1 MESHSN
7 ILVQAVA
14 TILRPIVRIL
24 LRHGVSAGAMN
35 EIVNRVYVEVAEEK
49 EFSVAG
55 RKQSDSRISVLT
67 GLHRKHVARIKDL
80 PAIENVELEERHNRA
95 VRVLSGWTR
104 DRRFKTKSGR
114 PAVLAFEGKKSF
126 SELVDKYS
134 GGVPTRAM
142 LDELVRVGVIEVTSQ
157 NNIKLKTKA
166 YVPGS
171 SDVEKMRILGM
182 DAADLISTIDHNMTH
197 EHPDL
202 RFQRTVVYD
211 NISEEHVDEFRK
223 LSAKYGQELLE
234 KLDSW
239 LAKHEDT
246 SKRRQAKTVR
256 LGTSVFQF
264 EDKAE
269 TSKSNSIVTSKK
281 KSS

>member
-7 ILVQAVA
+7 TLVQAVA

-24 LRHGVSAGAMN
+24 MRHSVSAGAMN
-35 EIVNRVYVEVAEEK
+35 ELVNRVYVEVAEEK
-49 EFSVAG
+49 EFTVAG

-80 PAIENVELEERHNRA
+80 PELGNVGLEERHNRA

-104 DRRFKTKSGR
+104 DRRYKTKSGR
-114 PAVLAFEGKKSF
+114 PAVLPFEGKSSF
-126 SELVDKYS
+126 SELVEKYS
-134 GGVPTRAM
+134 GGVPSRAM
-142 LDELVRVGVIEVTSQ
+142 RDELVRVGVIEITRQ
-157 NNIKLKTKA
+157 NNVKLKTKA
-166 YVPGS
+166 YVPGAS
-171 SDVEKMRILGM
+171 EVEKMRILGM

-211 NISEEHVDEFRK
+211 NIPEKHAGEFRK

-234 KLDSW
+234 NLDRW
-239 LAKHEDT
+239 LANHEST
-246 SKRRQAKTVR
+246 SREKQSKSIR

-264 EDKAE
+264 EEDSE
-269 TSKSNSIVTSKK
+269 SDDSSGMTSRK

>member
-24 LRHGVSAGAMN
+24 LRHGVSAGAMT
-35 EIVNRVYVEVAEEK
+35 ELVNRVYVEVAQEN
-49 EFSVAG
+49 EFTVSG
-55 RKQSDSRISVLT
+55 RKQTASRISVIT
-67 GLHRKHVARIKDL
+67 GLHRKHVAKIQDL
-80 PAIENVELEERHNRA
+80 PALENVGLEERHNRA

-104 DRRFKTKSGR
+104 DRRYKTKSGK
-114 PAVLAFEGKKSF
+114 PAVLPFEGKKSF

-134 GGVPTRAM
+134 GGVPSRAM
-142 LDELVRVGVIEVTSQ
+142 RDELVRVGVIEITRQ
-157 NNIKLKTKA
+157 NNIKLKTKG
-166 YVPGS
+166 YVPRE

-211 NISEEHVDEFRK
+211 HIPEEHANEYRK
-223 LSAKYGQELLE
+223 LSAKYGQDLLE
-234 KLDSW
+234 KLDRW
-239 LAKHEDT
+239 LAKRESNSD
-246 SKRRQAKTVR
+246 SKGSKTIR
-256 LGTSVFQF
+256 LGTSIFQF
-264 EDKAE
+264 E
-269 TSKSNSIVTSKK
+269 KK
-281 KSS
+281 TENK

>member
-7 ILVQAVA
+7 ILVEAVA

-24 LRHGVSAGAMN
+24 MRHSVSAGAMN
-35 EIVNRVYVEVAEEK
+35 ELVNRVYVEVAEEK
-49 EFSVAG
+49 EFTVGG
-55 RKQSDSRISVLT
+55 RKQSDSRISVIT

-80 PAIENVELEERHNRA
+80 PVLGNVGLEERHNRA

-104 DRRFKTKSGR
+104 DRRYKTKSGR
-114 PAVLAFEGKKSF
+114 PAVLPFEGKKSF
-126 SELVDKYS
+126 SELVEKYS
-134 GGVPTRAM
+134 GGVPSRAM
-142 LDELVRVGVIEVTSQ
+142 RDELVRVGVIEITSQ
-157 NNIKLKTKA
+157 NNIKLKTKG

-202 RFQRTVVYD
+202 RFQRTVMYD
-211 NISEEHVDEFRK
+211 NIPEEHADEFRK
-223 LSAKYGQELLE
+223 LSAKHGQELLE
-234 KLDSW
+234 KLDRW
-239 LAKHEDT
+239 LANHENT
-246 SKRRQAKTVR
+246 PKKKQFKSIR

-264 EDKAE
+264 EEASEADE
-269 TSKSNSIVTSKK
+269 DSVVTSRK